1 MEAVMTLGFQA
12 RGSRG
17 EEDEPLYDGRQMP
30 HTGSRRAFSRFSIDG
45 GLSRSMALFAAE
57 PKHLIGTPSGNG
69 LNLIGRLA
77 MQVKDVMSRQIVSI
91 GPDAPVLDA
100 VQLMLQHRIS
110 GLPVI
115 DASGKLQGVVTEGD
129 FLRRA
134 EAGTQ
139 RKHPRWIEFLMGP
152 GRLASEYVHASGGK
166 VGEVMTPDVHTVTE
180 DAPLE
185 DAVHLMERHR
195 IKRLPVMRDG
205 KVVGIVT
212 RSNLMRALAHFALSA
227 QPATAGDAAIRASLL
242 AELEKQPWA
251 PVGLINV
258 VVTDG
263 VVKLSGALTDERE
276 RQAIRVAAENIPG
289 VRKVEDHLIWIEP
302 HTGVIVEGP
311 GE

>member
-1 MEAVMTLGFQA
+1 
-12 RGSRG
+12 
-17 EEDEPLYDGRQMP
+17 
-30 HTGSRRAFSRFSIDG
+30 
-45 GLSRSMALFAAE
+45 
-57 PKHLIGTPSGNG
+57 
-69 LNLIGRLA
+69 
-77 MQVKDVMSRQIVSI
+77 MQVKDIMSRQIVSI
-91 GPDAPVLDA
+91 GPEAPVLDA

-115 DASGKLQGVVTEGD
+115 DASGNLQGVVTEGD

-134 EAGTQ
+134 ETGTQ
-139 RKHPRWIEFLMGP
+139 RKRARWIEFLMGP
-152 GRLASEYVHASGGK
+152 GRLASEYVRASGGK
-166 VGEVMTPDVHTVTE
+166 VGEVMTPEVHTVTE

-195 IKRLPVMRDG
+195 VKRLPVMRGG

-212 RSNLMRALAHFALSA
+212 RSNLMRALAHFALA
-227 QPATAGDAAIRASLL
+227 EQPAAAGDAAIRASLL
-242 AELEKQPWA
+242 AELGKQPWA

-302 HTGVIVEGP
+302 NTGVIVEGP

>member
-1 MEAVMTLGFQA
+1 
-12 RGSRG
+12 
-17 EEDEPLYDGRQMP
+17 
-30 HTGSRRAFSRFSIDG
+30 
-45 GLSRSMALFAAE
+45 
-57 PKHLIGTPSGNG
+57 
-69 LNLIGRLA
+69 

-91 GPDAPVLDA
+91 GPEAPVLDA

-115 DASGKLQGVVTEGD
+115 DASGNLQGVVTEGD

-134 EAGTQ
+134 ETGTQ
-139 RKHPRWIEFLMGP
+139 RKRARWIEFLMGP
-152 GRLASEYVHASGGK
+152 GRLASEYVRASGGK
-166 VGEVMTPDVHTVTE
+166 VGEVMTPEVHTVTE

-195 IKRLPVMRDG
+195 VKRLPVMRDG

-212 RSNLMRALAHFALSA
+212 RSNLMRALAHFALAA
-227 QPATAGDAAIRASLL
+227 QPAAAGDAAIRARLL
-242 AELEKQPWA
+242 AELGKQPWA

-263 VVKLSGALTDERE
+263 IVKLSGALTDERE

-302 HTGVIVEGP
+302 NTGVIVEGP